1 VYSVL
6 TRVPPPERLGGAE
19 VRELLDGWFSGR
31 WLELSASAARL
42 ALGRLEQLGVRG
54 GATYDGVI
62 GLTAAASGATLLTLD
77 RRALPTYERL
87 GATVELVA

>member
-6 TRVPPPERLGGAE
+6 TRVPPPERIGGAG

-31 WLELSASAARL
+31 WLGLSPSATRL

-54 GATYDGVI
+54 GATYDGLI

-77 RRALPTYERL
+77 RRALPIYERV
-87 GATVELVA
+87 GVAAELVT